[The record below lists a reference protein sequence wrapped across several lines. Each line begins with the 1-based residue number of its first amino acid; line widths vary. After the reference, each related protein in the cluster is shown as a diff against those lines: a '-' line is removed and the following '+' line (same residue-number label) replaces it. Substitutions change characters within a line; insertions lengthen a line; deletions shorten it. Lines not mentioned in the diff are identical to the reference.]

1 MKSNLDLTHMYSV
14 YSCPGTN
21 LTGDSDLRHASNKKW
36 NQRVSTSIPLLVH
49 RGLESVLRSQ
59 SYDVIPILIAG
70 LGIHP
75 IERSCRGTLL
85 VVIVDDVLLATE

>member
-1 MKSNLDLTHMYSV
+1 MVSNLDLTHI
-14 YSCPGTN
+14 YSCPGH
-21 LTGDSDLRHASNKKW
+21 LRIWLEIQILDVHQTKKW

-59 SYDVIPILIAG
+59 PYDVIPILIAG

-85 VVIVDDVLLATE
+85 VVIVDDVLLASE